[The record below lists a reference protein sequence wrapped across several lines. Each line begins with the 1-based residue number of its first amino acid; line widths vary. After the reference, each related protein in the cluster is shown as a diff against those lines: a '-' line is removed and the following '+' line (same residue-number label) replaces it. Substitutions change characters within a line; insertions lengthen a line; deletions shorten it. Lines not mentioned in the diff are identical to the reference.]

1 MKKLNTS
8 SVLMLSAYLV
18 ALIIL
23 SGCERDTLKPEKS
36 NLTITTLISDLQ
48 GVMSIETDAEGNVWI
63 SENDLPFS
71 DQNQM
76 LDDRKDYGKVSV
88 ITSDGKKHDA
98 IVHLPSSIDIPSVG
112 LTRTINL
119 LRDKEMMYILT
130 ENLLYRVDISSF
142 SPGDAPLDARLL
154 SSENIR
160 TYMAEVFSLDN
171 SERVSQPYDMT
182 LGPEGDLYIV
192 DAGANAIIHR
202 KGVNDYSFLTFF
214 PDRFNPYPLNSSSKI
229 VHPELIPDPTIRFMG
244 GPIIQAVPTSIIFD
258 GKNFLV
264 TSFTSMPFLTGKA
277 MIYSVTMAGN
287 IEMYGGGFDM
297 LMDIDYEKESDP
309 LVVQFASS
317 YHPDTGYA
325 PRTGALLRVN
335 GSEITSVARG
345 LNQPVSIKR
354 VNENTWYVVSS
365 GDGAVLKI
373 SYEE

>member
-1 MKKLNTS
+1 MKDINTK
-8 SVLMLSAYLV
+8 SVLILLV
-18 ALIIL
+18 CLIALIIS
-23 SGCERDTLKPEKS
+23 SGCEKDTFKPEKS
-36 NLTITTLISDLQ
+36 HLTITTLISDLQ

-63 SENDLPFS
+63 SENDTPFP
-71 DQNQM
+71 DQNQI
-76 LDDRKDYGKVSV
+76 LDDQNDYGKVSV

-98 IVHLPSSIDIPSVG
+98 IVHLPSSIDIPLVG

-119 LRDKEMMYILT
+119 LRDNGMMYILT
-130 ENLLYRVDISSF
+130 GNLLYRVDISSF
-142 SPGDAPLDARLL
+142 SPGDPPLDARLL

-160 TYMAEVFSLDN
+160 TYMAEFFSMDS
-171 SERVSQPYDMT
+171 SERVSKPYNMT

-202 KGVNDYSFLTFF
+202 KGINDYSFLTFF
-214 PDRFNPYPLNSSSKI
+214 PARFNPHPLASSSKT
-229 VHPELIPDPTIRFMG
+229 VHSELIPDPTIRFMG
-244 GPIIQAVPTSIIFD
+244 GPFIQVVPTSIIFD
-258 GKNFLV
+258 GENFLV

-277 MIYSVTMAGN
+277 MIYSVTMTGN
-287 IEMYGGGFDM
+287 IEIYGGGFDM
-297 LMDIDYEKESDP
+297 LMDIDYEKGSDP

-325 PRTGALLRVN
+325 PRTGALLRVD
-335 GSEITSVARG
+335 GSEITSLARG

-354 VNENTWYVVSS
+354 VNENMWYVVSS

>member
-1 MKKLNTS
+1 MKDLNTK
-8 SVLMLSAYLV
+8 SVFISLV
-18 ALIIL
+18 CLIALIIS
-23 SGCERDTLKPEKS
+23 SGCEKDTLKPEKS

-63 SENDLPFS
+63 SENDPPFS

-88 ITSDGKKHDA
+88 ITSNGKKHDA

-119 LRDKEMMYILT
+119 LRDKDMMYILAG
-130 ENLLYRVDISSF
+130 NVLYQVDISSF
-142 SPGDAPLDARLL
+142 SPGGPPMDARLL

-160 TYMAEVFSLDN
+160 AYMAEFFSMD
-171 SERVSQPYDMT
+171 SAERESQPCNMT

-214 PDRFNPYPLNSSSKI
+214 PDRFNPFPSVSSSKI
-229 VHPELIPDPTIRFMG
+229 VHPVLIPDPTIRFMG

-264 TSFTSMPFLTGKA
+264 TSFTNMPFLPGKA
-277 MIYSVTMAGN
+277 VIYSVTMAGK

-297 LMDIDYEKESDP
+297 LMDIDYEKGSDP

-325 PRTGALLRVN
+325 PCTGALLRVD
-335 GSEITSVARG
+335 GSETTPLARG

-354 VNENTWYVVSS
+354 VEENIWYVVSS

-373 SYEE
+373 TYEE